1 MRLNSTPL
9 SHAAIIG
16 DQVRPRIVVEP
27 KYRPRDF
34 AWRAQPKC
42 AIIRWARRIATNR
55 GEVATVSEA
64 RAARW
69 GAPLLERDQE
79 LSELS
84 ALLEDTQ
91 RARGRLLL
99 IEGQPGI
106 GKTQLLRE
114 LHDLAEA
121 LGARWLSAR
130 GSELERDFAFGVVRQ
145 LLEPLLARATADERG
160 RLLDGVAR
168 LAEPVFGASSM
179 EPSTDPA
186 YGTLRGLYWLLANAA
201 ERGPLVLAID
211 DLQWADEPSLRFL
224 NFLASRLDGTAVGVV
239 VATRLEGSEPGSE
252 LLDQLKLGATPPVL
266 RPAPLSDTAVSEVVH
281 ARLGRSVSSALC
293 TACHEATGGN
303 PFLLDELV
311 AQLSRGDIPVD
322 QLDPRAVRGVASP
335 RLAAA
340 VLVRIG
346 RIGPSAPAFA
356 QAVAAL
362 GERANIAQAAE
373 LARIDPAEGRSLARH
388 LVDAEIL
395 EGIEPPRFVHPLVQS
410 AIYEEIPASDRAT
423 LHARA
428 AEQLA
433 RAGADPESIAAHLL
447 AADPADDTEA
457 VTALRAA
464 AATALSRGAP
474 DVAARYLRRALAE
487 PPGDDDQIPIIGELG
502 VAASLDGDPEG
513 LDHLR
518 MATAQA
524 ESGPLRADLALRLA
538 NALIPR
544 GEIEEAASAIQDAIA
559 EVPDS
564 EHERLLTLEATH
576 ATLSH
581 WAQSTYAT
589 SGRRLESLI
598 GSAGADSRS
607 GRMLLAALSYRQMV
621 NGGPA
626 SDALALASAAVE
638 GGLLTDERTDHGSV
652 CDAISVPVFTERSDL
667 AARYCAAALA
677 EARARGR
684 VAEVV
689 LALAWGA
696 FLAYRRGRIASA
708 EAQAREALATAELGT
723 FATGTVMFN
732 AACLSACLVEQGKLE
747 EAQEA
752 LDNAGSRGAVP
763 ENVMGLY
770 LLLAQGGVLLAGG
783 NAEAAVSVLR
793 AVTDRARGWMDQTFL
808 SPHRSLLA
816 FGLAQLG
823 EVEDARQ
830 LAAEE
835 LELARAWG
843 TPSVIGAAQRVA
855 GLVADREPGIELLR
869 EAVATLEGSE
879 AKLEHA
885 HALVDLGA
893 ALRRAGKRTEG
904 REHLAQGLELADEC
918 AATALVDVAETEL
931 RAAGARPRRRTL
943 SGVGSLTPS
952 ERRVAEMATEGMT
965 NKEIAQALF
974 VTLRT
979 VETHLS
985 HTYAKLEI
993 SSRDQ
998 LSEALVGASPE

>member
-1 MRLNSTPL
+1 M
-9 SHAAIIG
+9 
-16 DQVRPRIVVEP
+16 
-27 KYRPRDF
+27 
-34 AWRAQPKC
+34 
-42 AIIRWARRIATNR
+42 
-55 GEVATVSEA
+55 
-64 RAARW
+64 
-69 GAPLLERDQE
+69 
-79 LSELS
+79 
-84 ALLEDTQ
+84 
-91 RARGRLLL
+91 
-99 IEGQPGI
+99 
-106 GKTQLLRE
+106 
-114 LHDLAEA
+114 
-121 LGARWLSAR
+121 
-130 GSELERDFAFGVVRQ
+130 
-145 LLEPLLARATADERG
+145 
-160 RLLDGVAR
+160 
-168 LAEPVFGASSM
+168 
-179 EPSTDPA
+179 
-186 YGTLRGLYWLLANAA
+186 
-201 ERGPLVLAID
+201 
-211 DLQWADEPSLRFL
+211 
-224 NFLASRLDGTAVGVV
+224 AVGVV
-239 VATRLEGSEPGSE
+239 VAARLEGSEAGSE
-252 LLDQLKLGATPPVL
+252 VLDQLKLGATPPVL
-266 RPAPLSDTAVSEVVH
+266 RPAPLSDSAVREVVH
-281 ARLGRSVSSALC
+281 VRLGPSVGTAVC
-293 TACHEATGGN
+293 TACHEATRGN

-311 AQLSRGDIPVD
+311 AELSRSDTPVD
-322 QLDPRAVRGVASP
+322 QLDPSAVRGFPSR

-340 VLVRIG
+340 VLMRIG
-346 RIGPSAPAFA
+346 SIGPSTPAFA
-356 QAVAAL
+356 QAAAAL
-362 GERANIAQAAE
+362 GERADIAQAAE
-373 LARIDPAEGRSLARH
+373 LAGIDAAKGRTVARR

-395 EGIEPPRFVHPLVQS
+395 EGIEPLRFVHPLVQS
-410 AIYEEIPASDRAT
+410 AIYEQIPVSDRGA

-428 AEQLA
+428 AKLLA
-433 RAGADPESIAAHLL
+433 RTGADPESIAAHLL
-447 AADPADDTEA
+447 AADPAGDAEA

-487 PPGDDDQIPIIGELG
+487 PPREADRIPVIGELG
-502 VAASLDGDPEG
+502 MAASLDGEPEG

-524 ESGPLRADLALRLA
+524 EPGPLRADLALRLA

-544 GEIEEAASAIQDAIA
+544 GEIGEAATAIEEAIK

-564 EHERLLTLEATH
+564 EEERLLTLEATH

-589 SGRRLESLI
+589 SERRLKSLI

-607 GRMLLAALSYRQMV
+607 GRMLLAALSYRQAV
-621 NGGPA
+621 RGGPA

-652 CDAISVPVFTERSDL
+652 CDAISLPIYAERFDL
-667 AARYCAAALA
+667 ASRYGAAALA

-696 FLAYRRGRIASA
+696 VLAYRRGRIASA

-732 AACLSACLVEQGKLE
+732 AACLSACLVEQGKLA
-747 EAQEA
+747 EAQEV
-752 LDNAGSRGAVP
+752 LDSAGSRGAVP
-763 ENVMGLY
+763 ENIMGLY

-783 NAEAAVSVLR
+783 SAEAAVSVLR
-793 AVTDRARGWMDQTFL
+793 VVADRARGWLDQSFI

-816 FGLAQLG
+816 LGLAQLG
-823 EVEDARQ
+823 ELEEARQ

-843 TPSVIGAAQRVA
+843 TPGVIGAAQRVA
-855 GLVADREPGIELLR
+855 GLVADRAPGIELLR

-904 REHLAQGLELADEC
+904 REHLAQGLQLADEC
-918 AATALVDVAETEL
+918 GATALVEMAETEL

-985 HTYAKLEI
+985 HTYGKLEI

-998 LSEALVGASPE
+998 LPKALVGASAE